1 MSDDIEAFFV
11 ALPARGRAMLPP
23 RVRGTLRV
31 DLVTHGSTD
40 HWYVDLRAAD
50 QVVVNRDVRAAD
62 AVLTTTPA
70 VFVRLVRGESPAT
83 AVLLRNEAT
92 LVGDARLILAFR
104 RYFPPP
110 RGTGDPREG
119 AQRRA
124 LHGQAWRE
132 RLRAGLV

>member
-1 MSDDIEAFFV
+1 MSDEIEAFFV
-11 ALPARGRAMLPP
+11 ALPARGRAMLPA

-40 HWYVDLRAAD
+40 HWYVDLRATD

-70 VFVRLVRGESPAT
+70 VFARLVRGESPAT

-104 RYFPPP
+104 RYFPPEE
-110 RGTGDPREG
+110 GAGDPREA

-124 LHGQAWRE
+124 THGQAWRE
-132 RLRAGLV
+132 RLRAGMA